1 MNEKPITKKTWI
13 ALAVSKILSYVPP
26 LAFLLL
32 AILTAILIHMG
43 IGMYR
48 DNIDDVEA
56 LVENGSLP
64 GPLFETIKGIVIMVA
79 GNLVLSAIVFL
90 RLRRRH

>member
-13 ALAVSKILSYVPP
+13 ALAVSKILSYAP
-26 LAFLLL
+26 LLTFLLL
-32 AILTAILIHMG
+32 VIATAILVHMG

-64 GPLFETIKGIVIMVA
+64 DPLLGIIKGIVTMVA
-79 GNLVLSAIVFL
+79 GSLIFSAMAFL
-90 RLRRRH
+90 KSRRRR